1 MKLNKRSVAL
11 LVALAAL
18 LTVAVGATVAFLV
31 DGGNSVTNTFTPS
44 RVACEVMEEN
54 GAYTVKNTGDTQC
67 YVRVAVV
74 VTQQNNGV
82 ISAVK
87 PEYTIEPETGWIKG
101 SDGYYYYT
109 QPLAVDASTPGIT
122 ADAST
127 PGITVSV
134 TPSDGYTASV
144 EVLASAIQA
153 TSDAVKDWSGGV
165 ATAATDGAVLT
176 VRQS

>member
-11 LVALAAL
+11 LVALVVL
-18 LTVAVGATVAFLV
+18 LTAAVGATLAYILDKTDPVV
-31 DGGNSVTNTFTPS
+31 NSFTPS
-44 RVACEVMEEN
+44 HVACEVTEN
-54 GAYTVKNTGDTQC
+54 GDVYTVSNTGDTQC

-74 VTQQNNGV
+74 VTQQKDGM

-87 PEYTIEPETGWIKG
+87 PEYTIESETGWIKG

-109 QPLAVDASTPGIT
+109 QPLAVDGNTL
-122 ADAST
+122 
-127 PGITVSV
+127 GITVSV
-134 TPSDGYTASV
+134 TAADSYTASV
-144 EVLASAIQA
+144 EIVASAIQA
-153 TSDAVKDWSGGV
+153 TSEAVSAWSGGV